1 MTKNDLT
8 SLTNYNQPINKPSDL
23 TTAPTSDFK
32 KINGQRVVKTNG
44 AFVWLEYARI
54 KTIDGT
60 EYDIDY
66 SMYTSLVQLAE
77 QDKLPKMIK
86 LPNGNLLSSGQ
97 ITKITLH
104 QKRWLMEV
112 DKDNK
117 TRLVEP

>member
-1 MTKNDLT
+1 MTKNDKT
-8 SLTNYNQPINKPSDL
+8 SLANYNRPLHSPSDL
-23 TTAPTSDFK
+23 TTSPTSDFK
-32 KINGQRVVKTNG
+32 TIDGQRVVKTSG

-60 EYDIDY
+60 EIDIDY
-66 SMYTSLVQLAE
+66 LMYKTLSQLVE

-86 LPNGNLLSSGQ
+86 LPSGDILSSGQ

-104 QKRWLMEV
+104 QKRLLMEV

>member
-1 MTKNDLT
+1 MTKNDIT
-8 SLTNYNQPINKPSDL
+8 SITHYTQPINKLSDAH
-23 TTAPTSDFK
+23 TAPTSDLK
-32 KINGQRVVKTNG
+32 TIDGQRVVKTNG

-66 SMYTSLVQLAE
+66 TMYTSLVQLAE
-77 QDKLPKMIK
+77 QDKLPRLIK
-86 LPNGNLLSSGQ
+86 LPNGDLLSSGQ

-104 QKRWLMEV
+104 QKRWLMEL
-112 DKDNK
+112 DENNK